1 MEETLGFIIAAL
13 ALAGSPGPANISL
26 AATAAAFGGR
36 RSLPYLFGIVSGMA
50 VVVTV
55 AAGGVTGALFAV
67 SGLQPAFAIA
77 AAAYFLYLA
86 YRIATAPPL
95 EETAGERRQPAFAAG
110 LFLSLVNPKAYAAM
124 TALFS
129 GFALTGVDPAAGL
142 AIKLAVIACVVVS
155 VTALWLLA
163 GAGLTRL
170 FRDPKLNRLVNVI
183 FAALLLASLP
193 FALLF

>member
-1 MEETLGFIIAAL
+1 MLYNLLTPFADQF
-13 ALAGSPGPANISL
+13 PVFN
-26 AATAAAFGGR
+26 
-36 RSLPYLFGIVSGMA
+36 LFRYI
-50 VVVTV
+50 TFR
-55 AAGGVTGALFAV
+55 AGG
-67 SGLQPAFAIA
+67 
-77 AAAYFLYLA
+77 
-86 YRIATAPPL
+86 
-95 EETAGERRQPAFAAG
+95 
-110 LFLSLVNPKAYAAM
+110 AAM

>member
-1 MEETLGFIIAAL
+1 MEETFGFILAAL

-36 RSLPYLFGIVSGMA
+36 RSLPYLLGIVAGMA
-50 VVVTV
+50 VVVSV
-55 AAGGVTGALFAV
+55 AASGVTGALLAV
-67 SGLQPAFAIA
+67 PGLKPAFGAA

-95 EETAGERRQPAFAAG
+95 GETAGQGRQPAFGAG

-129 GFALTGVDPAAGL
+129 GFALTGVDPTAGL
-142 AIKLAVIACVVVS
+142 AIKLVLIAAVVVA
-155 VTALWLLA
+155 VTTLWLLA
-163 GAGLTRL
+163 GAALTRL
-170 FRDPKLNRLVNVI
+170 FRNPRANRLVNI
-183 FAALLLASLP
+183 AFAAFLLLSLP
-193 FALLF
+193 FALAL